1 MKSFEILEIGIL
13 AIDKSLMNYKLE
25 KFWNTVLFSIIV
37 FPIYMNYKLEKF
49 WNEGYLLDI
58 LGSNFMNYK
67 LEKFWNSYLWWKEIE
82 MAKYEL

>member
-25 KFWNTVLFSIIV
+25 KFWNMIELQGVTADT
-37 FPIYMNYKLEKF
+37 E
-49 WNEGYLLDI
+49 
-58 LGSNFMNYK
+58 MNYK

>member
-1 MKSFEILEIGIL
+1 MNSFEILEIGIL

-25 KFWNTVLFSIIV
+25 KFWNMIELQGVTADTE
-37 FPIYMNYKLEKF
+37 MNYKLEKF